1 MRFQSLAGSNTVI
14 QMIKKLHKINQGL
27 RLLWIL
33 SSLGLLTAC
42 SVFSVANHNNSGNVF
57 TQIMPLL
64 PVPSELQNR
73 VWLEKFT
80 FSFDASMSNKSSS
93 TSRSSHRSQDE
104 AKESADKVGGYAKQS
119 MLLQT
124 ELTEQGI
131 NIAAMSFDGIPLA
144 QASWQSVDQNGKQ
157 NGSQNVK
164 SELNVAKDFDAKQV
178 LHDLQIVNWP
188 IKLIAPA
195 LAKNFSVDEQIVAD
209 AISGD
214 KIKTRRFYR
223 QGEVIIIIRYQA
235 QDISFEQLS
244 AGYRLI
250 ITRLSDNEL
259 KAVLKP

>member
-1 MRFQSLAGSNTVI
+1 
-14 QMIKKLHKINQGL
+14 MIKKLHNINKGL

-33 SSLGLLTAC
+33 SSLSLLTAC
-42 SVFSVANHNNSGNVF
+42 SVFSVGNHNNSGNVF

-80 FSFDASMSNKSSS
+80 FSFGASMSSKSSS
-93 TSRSSHRSQDE
+93 SHGSQDE

-144 QASWQSVDQNGKQ
+144 QASWQSVNQNGKQ